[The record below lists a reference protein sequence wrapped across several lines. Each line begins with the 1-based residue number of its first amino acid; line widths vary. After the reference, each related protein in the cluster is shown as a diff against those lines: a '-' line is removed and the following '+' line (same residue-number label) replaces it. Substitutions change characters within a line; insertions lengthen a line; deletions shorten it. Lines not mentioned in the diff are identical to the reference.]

1 MNKLFRSFSTSFSL
15 PPLPTLQALAPLLWV
30 RGGQS
35 DWTAAEL
42 GLPAGCAGEAGCL
55 RGAQRSRAA
64 LQRGLVFRQ
73 SDRSQPEY
81 PENPRNQQST
91 HISPPSQHLHPP
103 SLSTCLF
110 CEAFL
115 VCVSSSFPAW
125 NLFPDSS
132 PLFRSPPRPPP
143 RYPFN
148 SALSYS
154 LMFLS
159 LCLPSLLLSRF
170 NKRPGGRR
178 EKTGGG
184 VKTSMALFTKGPGI
198 ARR

>member
-1 MNKLFRSFSTSFSL
+1 M
-15 PPLPTLQALAPLLWV
+15 
-30 RGGQS
+30 RGGRS

-55 RGAQRSRAA
+55 RGAQRSTAA

-91 HISPPSQHLHPP
+91 HISPPSQHLHPLSLSPLVCFAKLSWFASLHP
-103 SLSTCLF
+103 SLLGI
-110 CEAFL
+110 
-115 VCVSSSFPAW
+115 
-125 NLFPDSS
+125 SS
-132 PLFRSPPRPPP
+132 PTLPLCFALLPVLPPVPLQLCSLLFSHV
-143 RYPFN
+143 
-148 SALSYS
+148 SLSVS
-154 LMFLS
+154 
-159 LCLPSLLLSRF
+159 PSLLLSRF